1 MADILSAFAQWVGM
15 LFSTEIVEGL
25 TFGSFLLL
33 MLILAGVGLILR
45 TFWGGNQ

>member
-1 MADILSAFAQWVGM
+1 MADILSAFGQWVGM

-33 MLILAGVGLILR
+33 LFILSGVGLILK
-45 TFWGGNQ
+45 TFWGGNE